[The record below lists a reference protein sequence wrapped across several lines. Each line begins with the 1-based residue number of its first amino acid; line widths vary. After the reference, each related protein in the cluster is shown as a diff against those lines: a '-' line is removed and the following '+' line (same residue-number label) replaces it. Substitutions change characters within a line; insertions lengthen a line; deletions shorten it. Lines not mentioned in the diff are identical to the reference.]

1 MNNLVNALP
10 IMVNNYSK
18 LFGVSVRIQG
28 TCAYTN
34 GKVITIP
41 RLDISDPTK
50 ARLAYG
56 YLAHEASHV
65 RYTDFALL
73 EKTDLK
79 NDFFLF
85 SLFNILEDSRI
96 EALIAKEYIGVYE
109 NLSLLNDYYEK
120 DWRTFCNTLSA
131 QEPIKV
137 LFCFIQC
144 YAQAYCQKFFSSRK
158 RAALLFFHL
167 KKRFDAKVLNR
178 IALIS
183 KQCAK
188 AKSSSDVLALCRQ
201 IYSILKH
208 QCNAFKENGGQSE
221 MDSLKSN
228 DALLTEYREIEQQKG
243 LAQNEYQKRLYLEEA
258 KFKLGTKSDIGN
270 VTPSKSLSKIVEENC
285 ASSST
290 SSREDFGLCKEI
302 ECRKGDSN
310 FINTVENTYGIRNA
324 LHYHVKSYVEAFA
337 HTSFVGKKLCPKKA
351 QKIFLGENKI
361 FKNKEQQQDFSTS
374 VHILVDVSS
383 SMLTTDGL
391 DKTRADEACSVALSL
406 CLALDGI
413 DGVYSMATYFPGLTT
428 EFEIAKRS
436 HERTSSIS
444 ARFDQKPRGSTPLAQ
459 GLWYAFEKAHKLEC
473 NRNIILVI
481 TDGMPDSICNVENA
495 FIYANK
501 NNIEVYGISIRS
513 NHVKGLFKKATVIEN
528 ASQLQRQVFS
538 LFHELFSINKGID
551 VDIH

>member
-1 MNNLVNALP
+1 MNNLVKALP

-41 RLDISDPTK
+41 RLDISAPTK

-56 YLAHEASHV
+56 YLAHEAAHV

-73 EKTDLK
+73 ERSDLK

-85 SLFNILEDSRI
+85 TLFNILEDSRI
-96 EALIAKEYIGVYE
+96 EALISKEYIGVYE

-120 DWRTFCNTLSA
+120 DWRSFCNTLPTQDS
-131 QEPIKV
+131 IKV

-144 YAQAYCQKFFSSRK
+144 YVQSYCQKFVSSRK
-158 RAALLFFHL
+158 RAAHLYFHL
-167 KKRFDAKVLNR
+167 KNRFNAKVLR
-178 IALIS
+178 KIALIA
-183 KQCAK
+183 KKCTK
-188 AKSSSDVLALCRQ
+188 AKDSSDVLELCRL
-201 IYSILKH
+201 IYSLLK
-208 QCNAFKENGGQSE
+208 QQSNAFKDQ
-221 MDSLKSN
+221 SLKSQMEVLKEN
-228 DALLTEYREIEQQKG
+228 DALLTEYREIEHQKG
-243 LAQNEYQKRLYLEEA
+243 LAQNEAQKRLHLEEA
-258 KFKLGTKSDIGN
+258 KFKLSVKSDPSNI
-270 VTPSKSLSKIVEENC
+270 TPSKSLSKIVEENC
-285 ASSST
+285 ACEST
-290 SSREDFGLCKEI
+290 SSREDFGLCKEVD
-302 ECRKGDSN
+302 CKNGNSN

-324 LHYHVKSYVEAFA
+324 LHYHVKSYVEAYA
-337 HTSFVGKKLCPKKA
+337 HTSIVGKKLCPKKA
-351 QKIFLGENKI
+351 QRVFFGENKI
-361 FKNKEQQQDFSTS
+361 FKNRELQQEFSTS

-406 CLALDGI
+406 CLALDGV
-413 DGVYSMATYFPGLTT
+413 DGVYTMATYFPGLTT
-428 EFEIAKRS
+428 EFEIAKRAN
-436 HERTSSIS
+436 ERTSFVS

-459 GLWYAFEKAHKLEC
+459 GLWYAFEKAYELEA

-481 TDGMPDSICNVENA
+481 TDGIPDSVSNVENA

-528 ASQLQRQVFS
+528 ASHLQRQVFS
-538 LFHELFSINKGID
+538 LFHELFSINKGVNED
-551 VDIH
+551 R